1 MKLGMLL
8 SLLANIG
15 LVISLAVVSRNTN
28 RKINEAV
35 EKATLE
41 DIKDCGQ
48 AIKTVVKIGYLGGC
62 MNTISEVKHVEQ
74 GDPLIPV
81 YQDYCMQG
89 AKAMADKVELK

>member
-1 MKLGMLL
+1 MKLGMGL
-8 SLLANIG
+8 SILANVALIFSLG
-15 LVISLAVVSRNTN
+15 LVSRSTN

-89 AKAMADKVELK
+89 AKSMADKVELK